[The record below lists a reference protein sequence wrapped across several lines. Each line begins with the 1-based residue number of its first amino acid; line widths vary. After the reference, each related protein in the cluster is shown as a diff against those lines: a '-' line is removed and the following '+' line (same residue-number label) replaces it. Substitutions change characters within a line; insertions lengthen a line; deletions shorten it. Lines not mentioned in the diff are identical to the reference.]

1 MNIKTIMLKMLM
13 LKEKR
18 IFVLRIMWKFKIFKL
33 QKIFSNWICKI
44 ERWGNDIF
52 SIKKFACIVIQNIS
66 YNTEREKNKYFS
78 QITYKYLIVNL
89 IFILQ
94 GVPNSMVFKWH
105 ISFILSFRDL
115 PKCALSFAFKIDV
128 YFRKGIESLSQTLIF

>member
-44 ERWGNDIF
+44 EIWGNDIF
-52 SIKKFACIVIQNIS
+52 SIKKFACIGIQNIS
-66 YNTEREKNKYFS
+66 YNSEWEKK
-78 QITYKYLIVNL
+78 
-89 IFILQ
+89 IFHRSLT
-94 GVPNSMVFKWH
+94 N
-105 ISFILSFRDL
+105 ILS
-115 PKCALSFAFKIDV
+115 
-128 YFRKGIESLSQTLIF
+128 LI